1 MPAEAL
7 PIHTT
12 PVNNDSVNWI
22 DLWGLST
29 SDVTAY
35 KIPIAEIGGILV
47 AGANVEL
54 TVVFDTANNWGYTKL
69 IEFIDGDR
77 KK

>member
-1 MPAEAL
+1 MPTVVL
-7 PIHTT
+7 PIHTI
-12 PVNNDSVNWI
+12 PVNWI

-35 KIPIAEIGGILV
+35 KIPIAEICGTLV

-54 TVVFDTANNWGYTKL
+54 TVVFDTANNWGYTKV
-69 IEFIDGDR
+69 IEFIDGDG